1 MSCTGDDDCSVSR
14 NADERTLCRFLDLR
28 NQASMD
34 AAKLAKINEYEHRIK
49 TLTKT
54 LAVWY
59 GSVLLLVFFFK
70 GLSDRADGD

>member
-1 MSCTGDDDCSVSR
+1 
-14 NADERTLCRFLDLR
+14 
-28 NQASMD
+28 MD

-59 GSVLLLVFFFK
+59 VPVFRAC
-70 GLSDRADGD
+70 LSKRS

>member
-1 MSCTGDDDCSVSR
+1 MLCPDDGDCPFVGR
-14 NADERTLCRFLDLR
+14 NADERAVCRFLDLR

-34 AAKLAKINEYEHRIK
+34 AAKLAKIHEYEHRIK

-59 GSVLLLVFFFK
+59 VPVSELV
-70 GLSDRADGD
+70 

>member
-1 MSCTGDDDCSVSR
+1 
-14 NADERTLCRFLDLR
+14 
-28 NQASMD
+28 MD

-59 GSVLLLVFFFK
+59 GSVLLLVFF
-70 GLSDRADGD
+70 L